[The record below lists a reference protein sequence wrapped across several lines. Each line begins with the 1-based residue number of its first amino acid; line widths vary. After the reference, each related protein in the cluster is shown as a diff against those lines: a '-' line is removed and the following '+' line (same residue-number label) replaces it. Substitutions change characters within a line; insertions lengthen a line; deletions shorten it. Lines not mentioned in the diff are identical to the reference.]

1 MASNNVISGTDYLAI
16 ATYYSS
22 ARAANIGS
30 VDYLYDA
37 VYKIVLST
45 QFFPTIDLINEYW
58 TSYKINADIYRSPS
72 TYLSAVRAINNHVVN
87 RAGTTSGGE
96 SITNVNEYLVDENI
110 TVPMGWAELCKAT
123 GTLVCLTRI
132 SNPPSPTTVGGV
144 TASRFADGTAIPTDC
159 T

>member
-16 ATYYSS
+16 ATYYAN
-22 ARAANIGS
+22 ARASNIGS

-45 QFFPTIDLINEYW
+45 QFYPTIDLINEYW

-87 RAGTTSGGE
+87 RAGSAVTD
-96 SITNVNEYLVDENI
+96 VNDYLIAENI
-110 TVPMGWAELCKAT
+110 KVPMGWAELCKAT
-123 GTLVCLTRI
+123 GTLVCLGRI
-132 SNPPSPTTVGGV
+132 SNPSVGNK
-144 TASRFADGTAIPTDC
+144 FADGTSIPAC
-159 T
+159 